1 MAQLIGPF
9 QWIISY
15 WKENEGIKVL
25 NGESLSCLWRPLNYT
40 TSRNCCQLSAT
51 KLSLQMSYFSEG
63 LGAFC

>member
-40 TSRNCCQLSAT
+40 TRRNCCQLSAT

-63 LGAFC
+63 LGDC